1 MPPIVSEEYKE
12 KKKKEILKSAM
23 KAFGEKGYQVATID
37 DIVAY
42 SGMSKG
48 AIYNYFESKEDIYVQ
63 LMNAQTERDL
73 SRFKQETDA
82 LSTSTEK
89 LRYFFTTFSGVN
101 LNEQK
106 QRSIQVQIEFFL
118 NSGRDKQLKKL
129 MIDRFKNL
137 YQKLLKDIID
147 EGKRT
152 GEFGSDVESEIIAAL
167 FWGILDGVS
176 LHYSVIG
183 DQDLYRNTIK
193 KAEEIVL
200 QHVQR

>member
-63 LMNAQTERDL
+63 LMNTQTEKDL

-89 LRYFFTTFSGVN
+89 LRYFFTLFAEVN

-118 NSGRDKQLKKL
+118 NSGRDDQLKKL

-137 YQKLLKDIID
+137 YQKMLTEIIE
-147 EGKRT
+147 EGKKA
-152 GEFGSDVESEIIAAL
+152 GEFGSDVNSDIIAAL

-183 DQDLYRNTIK
+183 DQGLYRKTIK

-200 QHVQR
+200 QHVQK